1 MTRVEE
7 CTNADTGV
15 GAAMAAGSHA
25 ERGICALLV
34 ILAITRSVRAMVA
47 SLVQVLLST
56 LKLNIPI
63 LIQMAMVRRIATSP
77 SRFVRA
83 VNILALNLL
92 FLL

>member
-25 ERGICALLV
+25 DRGICALLV
-34 ILAITRSVRAMVA
+34 ILAITKSVRAMVA
-47 SLVQVLLST
+47 SLVHVLLSA
-56 LKLNIPI
+56 LKLNIPM

>member
-1 MTRVEE
+1 
-7 CTNADTGV
+7 
-15 GAAMAAGSHA
+15 MAAGSHA
-25 ERGICALLV
+25 DRGICALLV
-34 ILAITRSVRAMVA
+34 ILAITKSVRAMVA
-47 SLVQVLLST
+47 SLVHVLLSA
-56 LKLNIPI
+56 LKLNIPM

>member
-25 ERGICALLV
+25 DRGICALLV
-34 ILAITRSVRAMVA
+34 ILAITKSVRAMVA
-47 SLVQVLLST
+47 SLVHVLLSV
-56 LKLNIPI
+56 LKLNIPM